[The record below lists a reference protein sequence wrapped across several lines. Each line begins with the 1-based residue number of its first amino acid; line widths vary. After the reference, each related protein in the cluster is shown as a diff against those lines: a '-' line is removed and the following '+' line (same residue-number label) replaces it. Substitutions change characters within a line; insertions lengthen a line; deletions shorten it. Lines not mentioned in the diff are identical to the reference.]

1 MSNEY
6 GDIDFFLGQSQRIG
20 GTEDN
25 TLKTNPDRKS
35 DILNNISWNFSENT
49 NITWESLYDHDSL
62 NTNYSNFT
70 LNSKLLGI
78 NFSTSHSSLDG
89 VLVNGNE
96 DREEYKLSLS
106 KNYDNWNF
114 GYSSTYDLSDDNKE
128 QISEEISIDYTEEY
142 MFQNCLNIKLSFK
155 NNGGSVD
162 RDIKPEN
169 SIFLT
174 FSFRNLGDYD
184 YKAPSL
190 F

>member
-1 MSNEY
+1 M
-6 GDIDFFLGQSQRIG
+6 
-20 GTEDN
+20 
-25 TLKTNPDRKS
+25 
-35 DILNNISWNFSENT
+35 
-49 NITWESLYDHDSL
+49 YDHDSL

-89 VLVNGNE
+89 ILVNGNE

-114 GYSSTYDLSDDNKE
+114 GYSSTYDLTNNNTE
-128 QISEEISIDYTEEY
+128 QISEEVSIDYTGEY
-142 MFQNCLNIKLSFK
+142 MFQNCLTVKLSYK
-155 NNGGSVD
+155 NNGGASD
-162 RDIKPEN
+162 RDLIPEN

-174 FSFRNLGDYD
+174 FNFRNLGDYY
-184 YKAPSL
+184 YKPTKL

>member
-1 MSNEY
+1 MYVIRFTYSYTATLAICVCLQHERSTLLLCSHLLTS
-6 GDIDFFLGQSQRIG
+6 LGTIVG
-20 GTEDN
+20 
-25 TLKTNPDRKS
+25 
-35 DILNNISWNFSENT
+35 
-49 NITWESLYDHDSL
+49 
-62 NTNYSNFT
+62 
-70 LNSKLLGI
+70 
-78 NFSTSHSSLDG
+78 SLDG

-114 GYSSTYDLSDDNKE
+114 GYSSTYDLSDDNTE
-128 QISEEISIDYTEEY
+128 QINEEISIDYTEEY
-142 MFQNCLNIKLSFK
+142 MFQNCLNIKLSYK